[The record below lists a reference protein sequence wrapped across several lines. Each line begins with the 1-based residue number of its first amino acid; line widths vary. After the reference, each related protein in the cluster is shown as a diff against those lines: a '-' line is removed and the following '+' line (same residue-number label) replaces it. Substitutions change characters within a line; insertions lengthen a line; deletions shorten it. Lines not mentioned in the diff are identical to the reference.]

1 MVSRIGA
8 VIAGFTITASSL
20 VSSQQVL
27 ADPEPL
33 LPDLRQAPIG
43 CPGGFSGDPVTCRDW
58 DVCLVRDPEEPRGK
72 CVHSGGRVGAVRL
85 RFTTAIDNVGDGPLL
100 LHAHRGSTATE
111 TMKVRQA
118 VQSGVDGSIARTFGE
133 ARRAT
138 RSSAYYEPAPTHE
151 HWHLL
156 HFEYFQL
163 RTPGGDVV
171 VTDRK
176 NGFCIGDRY
185 RVPGDLPHRPT
196 DDETPAG
203 QLARSLDGH
212 MCGHHDPSAV
222 DTMFGISVGSGDDY
236 RKEVDFQWL
245 DLTRVPSGVY
255 DVVNTVNSD
264 RALLEKDYD
273 NNTSSIAISLQWP
286 DGAANPPSRIDTAPQ
301 VRLIRS
307 CPGRV
312 RCAGTLN

>member
-1 MVSRIGA
+1 M
-8 VIAGFTITASSL
+8 IAALAITAASP

-27 ADPEPL
+27 ADPAPL
-33 LPDLRQAPIG
+33 LPDLRQAPVG
-43 CPGGFSGDPVTCRDW
+43 CPGGFAGNPDTCRDW
-58 DVCLVRDPEEPRGK
+58 DVCLVRDPAEPRGR
-72 CVHSGGRVGAVRL
+72 CVHDGVRAGAVRL
-85 RFTTAIDNVGDGPLL
+85 RFTTSVDNVGDGPLL
-100 LHAHRGSTATE
+100 LHAHRASTATE

-118 VQSGVDGSIARTFGE
+118 VQSGVDGSIARTFAG
-133 ARRAT
+133 ADRAT
-138 RSSAYYEPAPTHE
+138 RSSAYYEPAATHE

-156 HFEYFQL
+156 HFEHFQL
-163 RTPGGDVV
+163 RTPDGGVV

-176 NGFCIGDRY
+176 NGFCLGDRY
-185 RVPGDLPHRPT
+185 RVPGDLPHRPG

-212 MCGHHDPSAV
+212 MCAHHHPSAV

-255 DVVNTVNSD
+255 DVVNTVNAD
-264 RALLEKDYD
+264 RVLLEKDYG

-286 DGAANPPSRIDTAPQ
+286 GGAATAPSRIDSAPR

-307 CPGRV
+307 CPGRE
-312 RCAGTLN
+312 RCAEPLN

>member
-1 MVSRIGA
+1 MASRIGA
-8 VIAGFTITASSL
+8 VIAALTMTASTL
-20 VSSQQVL
+20 VSSQQDQ
-27 ADPEPL
+27 ADPAPL

-43 CPGGFSGDPVTCRDW
+43 CPGGFTGDPSTCTDW
-58 DVCLVRDPEEPRGK
+58 DVCLVRDASDPRGK
-72 CVHSGGRVGAVRL
+72 CVQDGKIGAVRL

-100 LHAHRGSTATE
+100 LHAHRGTTLIN

-118 VQSGVDGSIARTFGE
+118 VQSGVDGSIARTYAD

-138 RSSAYYEPAPTHE
+138 RASAYYEPAPTHE

-185 RVPGDLPHRPT
+185 RVADDLPRRPSGT
-196 DDETPAG
+196 DTPEG
-203 QLARSLDGH
+203 QVARQLDGH
-212 MCGHHDPSAV
+212 MCNHHRPSAT
-222 DTMFGISVGSGDDY
+222 DTTFGISVGSGDDY

-255 DVVNTVNSD
+255 DVVNVVNSD
-264 RALLEKDYD
+264 RELLEKDYD
-273 NNTSSIAISLQWP
+273 NNASSMAISLRWP
-286 DGAANPPSRIDTAPQ
+286 GGAAQPPSRIEAAPE
-301 VRLIRS
+301 VRLLRS
-307 CPGRV
+307 CPGRA
-312 RCAGTLN
+312 RCADSGN